1 MICPRLFPFL
11 ALLSSLGPAAAQ
23 DQNRDAPPAARAL
36 TFDDLYGNRRL
47 DLTGDYPRG
56 LAWIGPER
64 YLAPLKREAPR
75 VVDAATGRSR
85 PVYDAAAVSAAL
97 TAAGARARLAEAF
110 ARSPAGLNAS
120 LDDSQSRAIV
130 RSADDL
136 YLVDFGG
143 PGFGADSDAAPA
155 AVRLTDT
162 PQVEE
167 LPALSPDGRTVAF
180 VREFD
185 LYTIP
190 LIGAGDAVRPGPE
203 VRLTVGGSDLIRH
216 GRADWVYFEEL
227 YNRSWK
233 GFRWSPDSE
242 RLAVMEYDD
251 RAVGTFAVLDQAAP
265 TPDPGDATG
274 QRVET
279 TRYPKTGTTNPTV
292 RLGVVAATGGP
303 VRWIDWGSESLKRL
317 ADLGRA
323 PGDGGGLIA
332 HYGWFPGGDRLYGYL
347 QDRVQSTLSVRA
359 VDVPANGPLGEA
371 KELLNETDGAWVQSP
386 GDLRFLPDGSFLIA
400 STRDGWRHLYRYAAD
415 GAFLN
420 AVTLGAWEMRA
431 VDRVVTDDGG
441 TWIYF
446 TGTKDDP
453 RGEFLYRVRPDAAGL
468 TRLTPAPGRH
478 SARVAPGGDWFL
490 DTYSAHDTPPR
501 VELRIGDGAFVRL
514 LGEANPSGLSKT
526 ARGDFRWV
534 EIPVPATSRSDG
546 GTDPAGTLHGYL
558 LTPPG
563 LDLENPDRQNRAE
576 DPSSAGERAGSF
588 AVKEGERGDVAR
600 RRASLTPTAGDP
612 AARSQR
618 GFRPGSE
625 VPVWVTTYGGPHT
638 PTVKDDWGGGR
649 GWEHLLATNGI
660 AVLKVDPRA
669 ASGRGWAAAW
679 AVHKR
684 LGEQET
690 ADMIAAAD
698 WLRARPWCDGERIGL
713 SGHSYGGYL
722 TARVLTHSDRY
733 AAGIAGGSVTAFA
746 NYDTIYTERLMDVPA
761 ANPDGYALTDLSK
774 RAGDLHGRLLLI
786 HGGMDDN
793 VHPQN
798 AWQFAAALQ
807 ERGKDFGMMV
817 YPRSRHG
824 ISGTHYRRLKWDFI
838 RETMLG
844 E

>member
-11 ALLSSLGPAAAQ
+11 ALLLSLGPAASAQ
-23 DQNRDAPPAARAL
+23 DQNPDAPPAARPV

-47 DLTGDYPRG
+47 DLAGKYPKG
-56 LAWIGPER
+56 LAWAGPER
-64 YLAPLKREAPR
+64 YLVPSQGEAPR
-75 VVDAATGRSR
+75 VVEAATGQSR
-85 PVYDAAAVSAAL
+85 PAYDAAAVSAAL

-136 YLVDFGG
+136 YLLDFGG
-143 PGFGADSDAAPA
+143 PGFGADADAAPA

-167 LPALSPDGRTVAF
+167 LAELSPDGRTVAF

-190 LIGAGDAVRPGPE
+190 LIGAGGDVRPGPE

-216 GRADWVYFEEL
+216 GMADWVYFEEL
-227 YNRSWK
+227 YDRSWK
-233 GFRWSPDSE
+233 GFRWSPDS
-242 RLAVMEYDD
+242 RRIAVMEYDD
-251 RAVGTFAVLDQAAP
+251 RAVGTFAVLDQAAA
-265 TPDPGDATG
+265 TPAPADGAG

-303 VRWIDWGSESLKRL
+303 VRWVDWGSETLKRL

-332 HYGWFPGGDRLYGYL
+332 HYGWFPGGDRLYGYI

-371 KELLNETDGAWVQSP
+371 TELLNETDGAWVQSP
-386 GDLRFLPDGSFLIA
+386 GDLQFLPDGSFLIA

-415 GAFLN
+415 GTFLN
-420 AVTLGAWEMRA
+420 AVTLGTWEMRA
-431 VDRVVTDDGG
+431 VDRVVTDEGAGGDG

-468 TRLTPAPGRH
+468 ARLTPAPGRH
-478 SARVAPGGDWFL
+478 SARVAPGGDWVL

-501 VELRIGDGAFVRL
+501 VELRTGDGAFVRL
-514 LGEANPSGLSKT
+514 LGEASPSGLSKT

-534 EIPVPATSRSDG
+534 EIPVPATPRSAG

-563 LDLENPDRQNRAE
+563 LDLENPDRR
-576 DPSSAGERAGSF
+576 
-588 AVKEGERGDVAR
+588 
-600 RRASLTPTAGDP
+600 
-612 AARSQR
+612 
-618 GFRPGSE
+618 

-698 WLRARPWCDGERIGL
+698 WLRAQPWCDGDRIGL

-722 TARVLTHSDRY
+722 TARVLTHTDRY

-746 NYDTIYTERLMDVPA
+746 NYDTIYTERLMDTPA

-807 ERGKDFGMMV
+807 ERGREFEMMV

-824 ISGTHYRRLKWDFI
+824 ISGTHYRRLMWDFI
-838 RETMLG
+838 RETMSG